1 MENILYYLMVFIMG
15 ILFNSLF
22 GYMYG
27 LGGSITMMKT
37 SISDCLIMMAKNV
50 QSTYEINQLKY
61 MALEASGRDEKFV
74 EFQKNI
80 DQRELNSMR
89 NTAIRNFL
97 NSIPPKYDNIVPF
110 HDWVTAMNYLD
121 IKLKEEK

>member
-1 MENILYYLMVFIMG
+1 MENIVYYLIVFIMG

-27 LGGSITMMKT
+27 LGGSITMMKS

-50 QSTYEINQLKY
+50 QSVYEINQLKY
-61 MALEASGRDEKFV
+61 MALEMSGKDERFI
-74 EFQKNI
+74 EFQKNA
-80 DQRELNSMR
+80 DQRELSSMR

>member
-1 MENILYYLMVFIMG
+1 MG

-27 LGGSITMMKT
+27 LGGSITMMKS

-50 QSTYEINQLKY
+50 QSVYEINQLKY
-61 MALEASGRDEKFV
+61 MALEMSGKDERFI
-74 EFQKNI
+74 EFQKNA
-80 DQRELNSMR
+80 DQRELSSMR